1 MPVTIFT
8 VCLQGESRFCFLVVK
23 EFSVLSM
30 LPLLI
35 TELSVEIRKME
46 SQMFFIASYIIHLDK
61 LELFLAVLPFVYQE
75 VFI

>member
-1 MPVTIFT
+1 VTIFT

-46 SQMFFIASYIIHLDK
+46 SQMFVYVKFENISFKVIFITNTIL
-61 LELFLAVLPFVYQE
+61 LEK
-75 VFI
+75 VFEGR

>member
-1 MPVTIFT
+1 
-8 VCLQGESRFCFLVVK
+8 LQGESRFCFLVVK

-46 SQMFFIASYIIHLDK
+46 SQMFVYVKFENISFKVIFITNTIL
-61 LELFLAVLPFVYQE
+61 LEK
-75 VFI
+75 VFEGR